1 MAKTA
6 PHISTGE
13 APMLRDKDWIRNSFL
28 LPHVPNEP
36 SKGTLSEDD
45 KKWLYYTSAA
55 FKFTNTGLGTSFILN
70 PPPKYTRFADIPI
83 GTQVAG
89 PGRLAAGSKDIPGRD
104 RMMSNGLGRYYSE
117 TIDDNSYNIHMR
129 FGQPQY
135 KGLVT
140 FFTGFYDSD
149 ASRLAREGRFAN
161 GIFFRLG
168 QVIGTT
174 VILPMIP
181 IIFAYKL
188 AKYILSTP
196 STSYYSSK
204 PAMPLYWARVN
215 MIALDIAMNK
225 GLIPRGK
232 SGVNDKETDM
242 YAAAG
247 MQPDVGFSKKDYD
260 NQYSIL
266 KKLAPNW
273 FRGGLLDVQALIGNA
288 QHMQNEANEQLENI
302 AISANSPEDLRK
314 KMEAHIVS
322 YGHNNNLRGMAL
334 NDYLKG
340 YHESR
345 LGDMEHAAADPWKDM
360 ADASIA
366 AGPTAAPAAGEEGN
380 EGGLAGGGGGF
391 SGEISQE
398 AIDDAGEKARA
409 YASHDGQIQPVLVEE
424 TMPDGSVML
433 VSSGSNAKEASIR
446 KHIEDDF
453 HSANEWLHLKVDA
466 IESVSESF
474 SNQTSPSEIQS
485 KLNGFAS
492 TNQAARFSM
501 SDFNTGFGAIDGV
514 VKAVRDTI
522 SGIASGM
529 QLDGLIAMTGS
540 AYVDIPERWDNSSA
554 SMPSSSYTLELRA
567 PYGNPLSEFINID
580 VPLACLLAAAL
591 PMSHGNQSYGAP
603 FLCELYVKGRN
614 AIRLGMI
621 NSLSITRGTGNLGW
635 STNGHAIGVDISFE
649 VKDLSTVMHA
659 PIGTH
664 VNSINPLAGIFAR
677 DTPWNDYM
685 AVLGNMSI
693 EDMTSKSHR
702 MALNWAK
709 KEAYYR
715 NLVSPSNIAS
725 MVVSGNPVGRA
736 VQSIMRET
744 GNGNSA
750 FKTSGM

>member
-1 MAKTA
+1 MAKSA

-13 APMLRDKDWIRNSFL
+13 SPMLKDKDWIRNSFL
-28 LPHVPNEP
+28 LPHVPNQP
-36 SKGTLSEDD
+36 TKGTLTDD
-45 KKWLYYTSAA
+45 DRKWLYYTSAA
-55 FKFTNTGLGTSFILN
+55 FKFKNTGLGMHHILN

-117 TIDDNSYNIHMR
+117 QLDDNSYNIHMR

-149 ASRLAREGRFAN
+149 VSRLAREGRFAE

-168 QVIGTT
+168 QVIGTA
-174 VILPMIP
+174 VILPIIP
-181 IIFAYKL
+181 IILAYKL
-188 AKYILSTP
+188 AKYVLSTP
-196 STSYYSSK
+196 TTSYYNSK
-204 PAMPLYWARVN
+204 PAMALYWARVN
-215 MIALDIAMNK
+215 MIALEIAMNK

-232 SGVNDKETDM
+232 SGVDDKDTDM

-247 MQPDVGFSKKDYD
+247 MAPDVGFTKQDYE
-260 NQYSIL
+260 NQYNIL
-266 KKLAPNW
+266 IKLAPNW
-273 FRGGLLDVQALIGNA
+273 FRGGLLDVQALLANA
-288 QHMQNEANEQLENI
+288 QHMQNESTERLEQI
-302 AISANSPEDLRK
+302 AEGASSPEDLRK
-314 KMEAHIVS
+314 KMEAHIVT
-322 YGHNNNLRGMAL
+322 YGHNNSLRGMAL
-334 NDYLKG
+334 NEYLKS

-345 LGDMEHAAADPWKDM
+345 LGDMEHASPDPWKDM
-360 ADASIA
+360 TDASKA
-366 AGPTAAPAAGEEGN
+366 AGPTAAQPTDES
-380 EGGLAGGGGGF
+380 GGLDGDGGAPTAA
-391 SGEISQE
+391 ITQE
-398 AIDDAGEKARA
+398 SIDDANEKARA
-409 YASHDGQIQPVLVEE
+409 YATHDGSIQPVLIEE
-424 TMPDGSVML
+424 TMEDGSVIL
-433 VSSGSNAKEASIR
+433 VSSGSNANEANVR
-446 KHIEDDF
+446 KHISDTS

-474 SNQTSPSEIQS
+474 NNQTAPSEIQS

-501 SDFNTGFGAIDGV
+501 SDFNTGFGIIDGV

-522 SGIASGM
+522 SGVASGM
-529 QLDGLIAMTGS
+529 QLDGIIAMTGS
-540 AYVDIPERWDNSSA
+540 AFVDIPERWENSSA

-591 PMSHGNQSYGAP
+591 PMSHGNQSYGSP

-621 NSLSITRGTGNLGW
+621 NSLSITRGTGNMGW
-635 STNGHAIGVDISFE
+635 SNSGHAIGVDISFE

-659 PIGTH
+659 PIQTH
-664 VNSINPLAGIFAR
+664 VNSINPFAGIFTR
-677 DTPWNDYM
+677 ETPWNDYM

-693 EDMTSKSHR
+693 EDMHTKGHR
-702 MALNWAK
+702 MALNFAK

-715 NLVSPSNIAS
+715 NLVSPTGIANL
-725 MVVSGNPVGRA
+725 VVSGNPVGRA
-736 VQSIMRET
+736 VQTIMRET